1 MATNFSGRRLDRDG
15 LAGTMEGAVRSG
27 YLAAEAI
34 TESFGN
40 RQKFGAGFASKRAD
54 EAALTIK
61 GTKEDAGK
69 GRLPDTAILLA

>member
-40 RQKFGAGFASKRAD
+40 RQKFVVPDLPA
-54 EAALTIK
+54 K
-61 GTKEDAGK
+61 GLMK
-69 GRLPDTAILLA
+69 LL